1 MRGSIQFGCLNALA
15 LGHAWEFAL
24 AVILIRIVFDV
35 L

>member
-1 MRGSIQFGCLNALA
+1 MGGSIQVCCLNGLT
-15 LGHAWEFAL
+15 LGHAWQFAL